1 MNSFELFSLR
11 PLYEY
16 NYFHKITLLI
26 LLKFENIFYKIDFM
40 HLDETI
46 KFSRINEQRVD
57 VVQFDSK
64 DKKYN
69 E

>member
-1 MNSFELFSLR
+1 
-11 PLYEY
+11 
-16 NYFHKITLLI
+16 
-26 LLKFENIFYKIDFM
+26 M

-46 KFSRINEQRVD
+46 KFSRINGQRMD
-57 VVQFDSK
+57 AIQFDSK